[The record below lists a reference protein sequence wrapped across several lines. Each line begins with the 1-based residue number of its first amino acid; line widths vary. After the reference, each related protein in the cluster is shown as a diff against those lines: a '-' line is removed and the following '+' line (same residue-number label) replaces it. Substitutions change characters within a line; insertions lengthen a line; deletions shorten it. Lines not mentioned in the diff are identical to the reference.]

1 MALCLKY
8 EMSPPPQQ
16 PFRGETMRPPSRVAE
31 MASRFN
37 TNVNPDTAPPP
48 SSFPY
53 SRGVVPPNASRW
65 SASNDNLPLRTPLH
79 NRQSAIMDEYSPPLP
94 QRRER
99 EREREVD
106 WRAEELELEQKR
118 LDLEIQR
125 HRLEAARR
133 RDVGLV
139 RDRDR
144 DSPYG
149 GMAEESPD
157 IMRDRDGRGMM
168 RPPPMPTSNATR
180 AYSRSPVFDSPPEP
194 QLHTDPRRSVH
205 FDDRDRDRDR
215 DMDYGSPLPAQ
226 PRSSWYMND
235 DPSHPHTPP
244 QDAAPPKERHNWLG
258 RGLRKLSI
266 PSLSDSRDGGR
277 QQAQALAD
285 NRTRRSFEDRRDM
298 YVGERR

>member
-1 MALCLKY
+1 
-8 EMSPPPQQ
+8 MSPPPPQQ

-37 TNVNPDTAPPP
+37 TNLNPDTAQPP
-48 SSFPY
+48 SSYPY
-53 SRGVVPPNASRW
+53 PRGAVPPPANRW
-65 SASNDNLPLRTPLH
+65 SASSDNLPLRTPLH
-79 NRQSAIMDEYSPPLP
+79 NRQSAIMDDYSPPPPP
-94 QRRER
+94 QPLHRRER
-99 EREREVD
+99 EREREVN

-118 LDLEIQR
+118 LDIEIQR

-149 GMAEESPD
+149 GMAEDPPV
-157 IMRDRDGRGMM
+157 IMRDRDGRGMT
-168 RPPPMPTSNATR
+168 RLPPIPPSNAPR

-194 QLHTDPRRSVH
+194 QPHTNPRHSAH
-205 FDDRDRDRDR
+205 FDDRDRDRDRDR

-226 PRSSWYMND
+226 QRSSWYMDND
-235 DPSHPHTPP
+235 SSHPHMPP
-244 QDAAPPKERHNWLG
+244 QDITPPKERHNWLG

-266 PSLSDSRDGGR
+266 PTLGDSRDSGRDR
-277 QQAQALAD
+277 QQGLAD
-285 NRTRRSFEDRRDM
+285 NRTRRSFEDRRDV
-298 YVGERR
+298 YVGDRR

>member
-1 MALCLKY
+1 
-8 EMSPPPQQ
+8 
-16 PFRGETMRPPSRVAE
+16 MRPPSRVAE

-37 TNVNPDTAPPP
+37 TSINPDTAPPP
-48 SSFPY
+48 TSYPY
-53 SRGVVPPNASRW
+53 PRGAMPPNMSRW
-65 SASNDNLPLRTPLH
+65 SASSDNLPLRTPLH
-79 NRQSAIMDEYSPPLP
+79 NRQSAIIDDYSPPP
-94 QRRER
+94 PHRRER

-133 RDVGLV
+133 REVGV

-149 GMAEESPD
+149 GTAEESPV
-157 IMRDRDGRGMM
+157 IMRDRDGRGITRLPLM
-168 RPPPMPTSNATR
+168 PPSSAPR

-194 QLHTDPRRSVH
+194 QPHTNPRHSVH
-205 FDDRDRDRDR
+205 FDDRDRDRD
-215 DMDYGSPLPAQ
+215 MDYGTALPAQ

-235 DPSHPHTPP
+235 DPPHPHTPP
-244 QDAAPPKERHNWLG
+244 QDAPPKERHNWLG

-266 PSLSDSRDGGR
+266 PTLSDSRDGGR
-277 QQAQALAD
+277 DRQQQAQALPD
-285 NRTRRSFEDRRDM
+285 NRSRRSFEDRRDV

>member
-1 MALCLKY
+1 
-8 EMSPPPQQ
+8 
-16 PFRGETMRPPSRVAE
+16 MRPPSRVAE

-37 TNVNPDTAPPP
+37 TSMNTSMNPDTAPPG
-48 SSFPY
+48 SYPY
-53 SRGVVPPNASRW
+53 PRGAVPPIASRW
-65 SASNDNLPLRTPLH
+65 SGSSDNLPLRTPLH
-79 NRQSAIMDEYSPPLP
+79 NRQSAVMDDYSPPP
-94 QRRER
+94 PHRRER

-106 WRAEELELEQKR
+106 WRTEELALEQKR
-118 LDLEIQR
+118 LELEIQR

-149 GMAEESPD
+149 GMAEEPPV
-157 IMRDRDGRGMM
+157 IMRDRDGRGMI
-168 RPPPMPTSNATR
+168 RPPPVPPSNAPR

-194 QLHTDPRRSVH
+194 QPHTNPRHSAH

-215 DMDYGSPLPAQ
+215 DRSRDRDRDRDMDYDTPLPAQ
-226 PRSSWYMND
+226 QRSSWYMNND
-235 DPSHPHTPP
+235 SPHPHSPP
-244 QDAAPPKERHNWLG
+244 QDATPPKERHNWLG

-266 PSLSDSRDGGR
+266 PTLSDSRDGGR
-277 QQAQALAD
+277 DRQQQAQGLAE
-285 NRTRRSFEDRRDM
+285 NRLRRSFEDRRDM